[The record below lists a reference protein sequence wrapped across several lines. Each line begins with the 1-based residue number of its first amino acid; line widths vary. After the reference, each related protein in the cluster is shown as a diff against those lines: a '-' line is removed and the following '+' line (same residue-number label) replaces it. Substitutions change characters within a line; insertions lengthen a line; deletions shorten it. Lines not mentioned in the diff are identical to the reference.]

1 MGNLP
6 TSINCY
12 NKYDTYTLDNA
23 IKFIPSISIG
33 KVVRVYDGDTITIVT
48 KIKRNKNLYK
58 FQVRLRGIDC
68 PEMRSKD
75 ENEKEIA
82 HIAKKTVSQQILH
95 KIVYLDNIDYDKYGR
110 ILADVY
116 LDKYKQHKLQDLLI
130 CWRLAVVYDGGTKQ
144 PPTNWKQY
152 NQFISS

>member
-1 MGNLP
+1 MEIQLQL
-6 TSINCY
+6 SQ
-12 NKYDTYTLDNA
+12 
-23 IKFIPSISIG
+23 
-33 KVVRVYDGDTITIVT
+33 

-130 CWRLAVVYDGGTKQ
+130 CWRLAVVYDDGTKQ